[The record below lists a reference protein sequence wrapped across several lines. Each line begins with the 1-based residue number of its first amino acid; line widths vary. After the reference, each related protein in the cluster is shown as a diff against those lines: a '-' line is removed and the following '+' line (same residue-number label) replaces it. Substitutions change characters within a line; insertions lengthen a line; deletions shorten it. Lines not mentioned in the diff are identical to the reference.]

1 MSLKVIAIGAAILAG
16 VSLAPAASAQSWGIY
31 VGSGYPTYRQYDP
44 YYADRRAEWLARQ
57 RWEQRERWERRERW
71 EQHERWE
78 HEQARRYWERERW
91 EHRRDWRRDDDDDE

>member
-1 MSLKVIAIGAAILAG
+1 MSLKVIAIGAAVLAG

-57 RWEQRERWERRERW
+57 RWERRERW